1 MRKLLIIF
9 IILIPILV
17 GSAYYVYTLA
27 MVPVLTSAQGED
39 VELYLTEAIPFENLI
54 RDLEDAGNIS
64 GSFLPIQIGRLMKIK
79 SDIKPGY
86 YRLKHD
92 LSMFSLLRKLRTGQQ
107 DPIKLTFHGVRLR
120 EDLARKLDKQLA
132 LDSADI
138 MSLFN
143 DEEFLAGLGFR
154 RDDALCV
161 FLPNTYEVYWTIS
174 PEDLFRRMKKE
185 YDVFWNEH
193 RRNKASEAGLI
204 PIEVSILASIVQE
217 ETNKSDEM
225 ARVAGVYINR
235 LNKGMKLQADP
246 TARFAGG
253 NFGIRRVV
261 DSDLTVSSPYNTYLH
276 AGLPPGPICLPEP
289 QTIDKVLEYEKHEYF
304 FMVAKPDYS
313 GYHNFSKGG
322 DQHMENARIYRR
334 FLDRE
339 GIRR

>member
-225 ARVAGVYINR
+225 ARVAVTH
-235 LNKGMKLQADP
+235 LP
-246 TARFAGG
+246 S
-253 NFGIRRVV
+253 GIGA
-261 DSDLTVSSPYNTYLH
+261 SSPSVRN
-276 AGLPPGPICLPEP
+276 PGFPTWSFNP
-289 QTIDKVLEYEKHEYF
+289 
-304 FMVAKPDYS
+304 
-313 GYHNFSKGG
+313 
-322 DQHMENARIYRR
+322 
-334 FLDRE
+334 
-339 GIRR
+339 